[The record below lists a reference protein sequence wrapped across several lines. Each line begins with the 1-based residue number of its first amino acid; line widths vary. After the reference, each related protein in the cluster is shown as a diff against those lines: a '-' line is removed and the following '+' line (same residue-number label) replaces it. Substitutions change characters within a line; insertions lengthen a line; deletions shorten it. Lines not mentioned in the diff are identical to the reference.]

1 MIIYFHSKQRVVC
14 RKIADILEKQG
25 HVCSIYTVLSQ
36 FYGAVSNMNKKPDLL
51 VLDYT
56 AFNHDVFNVYRFMQE
71 QECQIPLIFYN
82 DPIPSPSER
91 VFHWLTALKVNYT
104 DKVSFDPGEYKP
116 VLQII
121 SDAVDS
127 DLLHPYISLLQLPL
141 PFPDPGDGFGLPEK
155 IFRPDGPERDLLTIR
170 RQLSLSDSLFEI
182 LKMFY
187 EHRGITV
194 TMEFIEDY
202 FRRKDLE
209 HCRSTLY
216 SYISRLRTLI
226 ASYSGEGELDLSI
239 IRVRGGYKLI
249 T

>member
-1 MIIYFHSKQRVVC
+1 MIVYFHSKQRVVC
-14 RKIADILEKQG
+14 RKIADLLEKQG
-25 HVCSIYTVLSQ
+25 HICSIYTVLSQ
-36 FYGAVSNMNKKPDLL
+36 FYGAVSNMSKKPDLL

-71 QECQIPLIFYN
+71 RECQIPLIFYN
-82 DPIPSPSER
+82 DPIPPPEER
-91 VFHWLTALKVNYT
+91 VFHWFTSLKVNYT
-104 DKVSFDPGEYKP
+104 DKASFDPGEYKP
-116 VLQII
+116 LLQTI

-141 PFPDPGDGFGLPEK
+141 PFPDFGDGIEFSENN
-155 IFRPDGPERDLLTIR
+155 IRSNGPERDLLKIKK
-170 RQLSLSDSLFEI
+170 QLSLSDSLFEI

-194 TMEFIEDY
+194 TMEFIENY
-202 FRRKDLE
+202 FIRKDLE

-216 SYISRLRTLI
+216 SYISRLRTLM
-226 ASYSGEGELDLSI
+226 ASYSGSEELNLSI
-239 IRVRGGYKLI
+239 IRVRGGYKLL

>member
-1 MIIYFHSKQRVVC
+1 MIIFFHSKQRIVC
-14 RKIADILEKQG
+14 RKIADILEKQE
-25 HVCSIYTVLSQ
+25 HICSIYTVLSQ
-36 FYGAVSNMNKKPDLL
+36 FYGAVSNMSKKPDLL

-71 QECQIPLIFYN
+71 RKCQIPLIFYN

-104 DKVSFDPGEYKP
+104 EQASFDPCEYKQ
-116 VLQII
+116 VLQTI
-121 SDAVDS
+121 SNAVDS
-127 DLLHPYISLLQLPL
+127 DFLHPYISLLQLPL
-141 PFPDPGDGFGLPEK
+141 PFPDSGDRLELLEK
-155 IFRPDGPERDLLTIR
+155 KIRPNGPERDLLKIR
-170 RQLSLSDSLFEI
+170 KQLSLSDSLFEI

-202 FRRKDLE
+202 FNRKDLE

-226 ASYSGEGELDLSI
+226 TSYCGSEELNLSI
-239 IRVRGGYKLI
+239 IKVRGGYQLL